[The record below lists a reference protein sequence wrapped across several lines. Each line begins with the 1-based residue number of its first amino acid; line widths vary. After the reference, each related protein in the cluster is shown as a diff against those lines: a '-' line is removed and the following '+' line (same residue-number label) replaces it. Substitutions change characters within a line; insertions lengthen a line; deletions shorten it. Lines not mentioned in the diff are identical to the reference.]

1 MKAVFIDAKNQTVE
15 DIEIENDLNA
25 FYKKIGC
32 EIVQVVPRRSSTDP
46 EFIVCDEE
54 ACFKEIR
61 CGFHFGSWCILGNA
75 LIVDIRKRG
84 KTRRDCDADFTDAK
98 RTAAEIRN
106 EVRFFKRYDA

>member
-25 FYKKIGC
+25 FYKKIEC
-32 EIVQVVPRRSSTDP
+32 EIVQVVPRRTATDP

-75 LIVDIRKRG
+75 LIVDIQKKG
-84 KTRRDCDADFTDAK
+84 KTRSNRDADFTDAK
-98 RTAAEIRN
+98 RSAAEIRK